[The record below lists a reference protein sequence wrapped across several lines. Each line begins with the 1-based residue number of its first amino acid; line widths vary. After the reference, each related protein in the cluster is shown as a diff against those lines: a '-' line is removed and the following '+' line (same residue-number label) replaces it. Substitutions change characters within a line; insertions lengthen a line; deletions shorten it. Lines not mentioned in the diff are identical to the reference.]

1 MMGFVKQANF
11 NKSYYVCTFYLTCHQ
26 TVKTKNKTKKKS
38 KILVMPFQIETRK
51 MTTRKSLLLKTLCR
65 T

>member
-1 MMGFVKQANF
+1 MGFVKQANL

-26 TVKTKNKTKKKS
+26 TVETKNKKKIL
-38 KILVMPFQIETRK
+38 ILVMQSQIEKRK

>member
-1 MMGFVKQANF
+1 MGFVKQANL

-26 TVKTKNKTKKKS
+26 TVETKNKKKKIL
-38 KILVMPFQIETRK
+38 ILVMQSQIEKRK